1 MEKKPHTLLC
11 IDDEPNILSALK
23 RLLRKENFQLMTA
36 GSGKEGLRLLSENEV
51 HVVLSDQRMPEMNGT
66 EFLKEV
72 KAAYPDIIRIILTG
86 YTDVDSI
93 SEAINEGH
101 IYKFFLKPWNDQNL
115 KLEIRQAMEQYD
127 LVQDNKR
134 LHEQVIE
141 QNEELKKINEDLEGI
156 ILERTQS
163 LEFQNKALQISHAI
177 LDDLPVPVMGIS
189 SEMMVVMAN
198 RALHQQWGT
207 TPPIGLGDNIDTLF
221 EGNVRDRLV
230 DSLTALDKC
239 TITGKSVDGRIFT
252 MELIPLTGRYQG
264 QGIIMTLNPADS
276 PLNLG

>member
-1 MEKKPHTLLC
+1 MKKKPHTLLC
-11 IDDEPNILSALK
+11 IDDEPNILNALK
-23 RLLRKENFQLMTA
+23 RLLRKEHFRMLTA

-66 EFLKEV
+66 EFLNEV

-134 LHEQVIE
+134 LHEQVLQ
-141 QNEELKKINEDLEGI
+141 QNQELKKINENLEGI

-177 LDDLPVPVMGIS
+177 LDDLPLPVMGIS

-198 RALHQQWGT
+198 RALHQHWGAT
-207 TPPIGLGDNIDTLF
+207 HPIQLGDNIDTLF
-221 EGNVRDRLV
+221 ELSVKDRLT
-230 DSLTALDKC
+230 DCLSALGKC
-239 TITGKSVDGRIFT
+239 SISGKSIDGRRFT
-252 MELIPLTGRYQG
+252 MELIPFTGRFQG
-264 QGIIMTLNPADS
+264 QGIIVTLTSVD
-276 PLNLG
+276 